1 MNLSFFFVMEINMK
15 NIFVSF
21 VFLMLLTTSN
31 AWSEEAMNK
40 PSLIV
45 IQGGTLT
52 AIVDAINHETREVT
66 LRSRDGKTVSF
77 VVSEEAHNLDQVSVG
92 DYVVTSFNET
102 IHIQVHSSE
111 DAKAEVS
118 AAAAVARAEKGDK
131 PGMAATEQLVMT
143 AIVEDINI
151 EANTFKLKGPQ
162 GDIDEYTA
170 RNPENLKK
178 AQVGDLVTMT
188 YTKSVAL
195 TVEKAEAPE

>member
-1 MNLSFFFVMEINMK
+1 MK
-15 NIFVSF
+15 NIFAPF
-21 VFLMLLTTSN
+21 VFLMLLTTN
-31 AWSEEAMNK
+31 AWSEKAMEK

-66 LRSRDGKTVSF
+66 LRSRDGKAVNF
-77 VVSEEAHNLDQVSVG
+77 VVSKEAHNLDQVSVG

-102 IHIQVHSSE
+102 INIQVHSSE

-118 AAAAVARAEKGDK
+118 AAAAIARAEKGDK

-178 AQVGDLVTMT
+178 AKVGDLVTMT
-188 YTKSVAL
+188 YTKSIAL
-195 TVEKAEAPE
+195 TVEKAEATE

>member
-1 MNLSFFFVMEINMK
+1 MKRTVILFLLS
-15 NIFVSF
+15 
-21 VFLMLLTTSN
+21 MLFTSN
-31 AWSEEAMNK
+31 AWSEEAMEK

-45 IQGGTLT
+45 VQGGTLT

-66 LRSRDGKTVSF
+66 LRSRDDKTVSF

-92 DYVVTSFNET
+92 DYVVTRFNET

-111 DAKAEVS
+111 EAKAEAS
-118 AAAAVARAEKGDK
+118 AAAAVVRAEKGEQ
-131 PGMAATEQLVMT
+131 PGMAAREQLVIT

-151 EANTFKLKGPQ
+151 EKNTFKLKGPQ
-162 GDIDEYTA
+162 GDIEEYTA

-178 AQVGDLVTMT
+178 AKVGDLVTMT

>member
-1 MNLSFFFVMEINMK
+1 MEFKMK
-15 NIFVSF
+15 NIFASIVLLMF
-21 VFLMLLTTSN
+21 VTSS
-31 AWSEEAMNK
+31 AWSEEAMDK
-40 PSLIV
+40 PSLTV
-45 IQGGTLT
+45 VQAGTLT

-66 LRSRDGKTVSF
+66 LRSRDGNTVSF
-77 VVSEEAHNLDQVSVG
+77 VVSEEAHNLDQVNVG

-102 IHIQVHSSE
+102 INIEVHSTE